1 MKSSELLRL
10 LKAHGIIILPGK
22 GSHRK
27 LLNPKNGALSVVPVH
42 GSNHD
47 LATGTVQAILKQLGL
62 K

>member
-1 MKSSELLRL
+1 M
-10 LKAHGIIILPGK
+10 
-22 GSHRK
+22 
-27 LLNPKNGALSVVPVH
+27 NPKNGALSVVPVH